1 MTPAIRIAQNQY
13 PNLIASLQAL
23 DPQDRHAKTRSLCRT
38 DLFFLLVYVC
48 GRKDMDHPWIFARCR
63 EVEAAPDGHLD
74 LWAREHYKSTII
86 TFGKT
91 IQDILRS
98 HGDDAPEPR
107 ECTIGIFSH
116 SRPIAKG
123 FLLQIK
129 RELESNRVLIELFPD
144 VLYDNPERDAPKWSE
159 DGGLVVRRR
168 LNPKESTVEAWG
180 LVDGQPVSKHFTRLV
195 YDDVVVKDSVTT
207 PEMMTKTSDALS
219 LSYSLGAEG
228 GAMRFIGT
236 RYHFADAYKT
246 VVDRG
251 TAIPR
256 IHAATHDGTPDGYPV
271 LLSRESLAEK
281 RRNAGPYIFSA
292 QYLLNPKAD
301 ETQGFVRAWVEDRH
315 SGLAWGG
322 MNTYLLFDP
331 ASSKK
336 KSSDYTAAWAVGLN
350 SDNRVYILDI
360 LRDRLNL
367 QQRTKVLFEWHR
379 KYEPMETRYEK
390 YGKDSDIEHILE
402 EQKKQNYRFEIKVV
416 AGQTS
421 KNDRI
426 KRLIPYFEQQRI
438 VLPRTL
444 HYTGYDGKTNDLV
457 HDFIEQEFLGFPVG
471 IHDDMLDAL
480 ARLLEPDLPLL
491 WPARKKKSGSGS
503 KKGYNNWEDF

>member
-1 MTPAIRIAQNQY
+1 MRE
-13 PNLIASLQAL
+13 LG
-23 DPQDRHAKTRSLCRT
+23 PQDRHAKTRSLCRT
-38 DLFFLLVYVC
+38 DLYFLLVYVM
-48 GRKDMDHPWIFARCR
+48 GRKDMEHPWIFARCR
-63 EVEAAPDGHLD
+63 EVEANPDGYLD

-98 HGDDAPEPR
+98 HGEDAPEPR

-129 RELESNRVLIELFPD
+129 RELESNKVLLELFPD
-144 VLYDNPERDAPKWSE
+144 ILYDNPERDAAKWSE
-159 DGGLVVRRR
+159 DGGLVVRRKT
-168 LNPKESTVEAWG
+168 NPKESTVEAWG
-180 LVDGQPVSKHFTRLV
+180 LVDAMPTSKHFTHLL
-195 YDDVVVKDSVTT
+195 YDDVVVPGSVTT

-228 GAMRFIGT
+228 GVRRFIGT

-246 VVDRG
+246 VIDRS

-271 LLSRESLAEK
+271 LLTRQSLADK

-301 ETQGFVRAWVEDRH
+301 ETQGFLRVWVDDKH
-315 SGLAWGG
+315 NGVSWAG

-331 ASSKK
+331 ASAKK
-336 KSSDYTAAWAVGLN
+336 KSSDYTAGWAVGLSN
-350 SDNRVYILDI
+350 DQRIYVLDM

-367 QQRTKVLFEWHR
+367 PQRTSKLFEWHR
-379 KYEPMETRYEK
+379 KYGPIETRYEK
-390 YGKDSDIEHILE
+390 YGKDGDIEHIVG
-402 EQKKQNYRFEIKVV
+402 EQKKQNYRFEIKEVGGRT
-416 AGQTS
+416 A

-426 KRLIPYFEQQRI
+426 KRLIPYFEQGRI

-444 HYTGYDGKTNDLV
+444 HYTAYDGKTHDLV
-457 HDFIEQEFLGFPVG
+457 HDFIEQEYLGFPVG
-471 IHDDMLDAL
+471 VHDDLLDAL
-480 ARLLEPDLPLL
+480 ARLLEPTLPLL
-491 WPARKKKSGSGS
+491 WPAKKKKSSGGS
-503 KKGYNNWEDF
+503 KTGYSNWEDF